1 MFARL
6 FMGTLGCIALLQGG
20 CARSGPDKTDKA
32 ALQKPAS
39 AGTQTITLHVE
50 GMAKQLNLF

>member
-20 CARSGPDKTDKA
+20 CARSGPDKTA
-32 ALQKPAS
+32 VPKPAS
-39 AGTQTITLHVE
+39 VGAQTITLQVE

>member
-1 MFARL
+1 L
-6 FMGTLGCIALLQGG
+6 HC
-20 CARSGPDKTDKA
+20 SDKA

>member
-20 CARSGPDKTDKA
+20 CGRSGPDKTA
-32 ALQKPAS
+32 VPKPAS
-39 AGTQTITLHVE
+39 AAAQTVTLHVE
-50 GMAKQLNLF
+50 GMAKRLNLF